1 MGIRALP
8 VQSQLVT
15 SFHCAVVVHDQNPQR
30 LERSVL
36 DGDYWQAKHD
46 LLYIV
51 RSEQFQHLLPSLR
64 IQLLILAEGV
74 QIDAVEQKTH

>member
-15 SFHCAVVVHDQNPQR
+15 CFHCAVVVHDEFLQR
-30 LERSVL
+30 LCGSVL
-36 DGDYWQAKHD
+36 LGDYWKAKHN
-46 LLYIV
+46 LLNIV
-51 RSEQFQHLLPSLR
+51 REEQFQHLLLSLR

-74 QIDAVEQKTH
+74 QIDAVEQQTH